1 MKAERGW
8 TLIELLCVSAIAAIV
23 FGSGLSFLGG
33 VLERGRSAA
42 ARQALADG
50 LVAAGARAGLS
61 DVRAVLCPSEDGE
74 TCSDGFDWSAGWV
87 VFMDRNANREIEG
100 GERIVVRQGR
110 LPGRVR
116 LLSSK
121 GRTRIVFQATGG
133 NAGSN
138 VTFTLCDGRGPK
150 HAATLVLANNG
161 RLRATPADPVSAAG
175 TCPR

>member
-1 MKAERGW
+1 MRTERGW
-8 TLIELLCVSAIAAIV
+8 TLVELLCTLAIASIM
-23 FGSGLSFLGG
+23 FGSGMSLLAG

-42 ARQALADG
+42 VRQALADS

-74 TCSDGFDWSAGWV
+74 TCSDGADWSAGWV

-100 GERIVVRQGR
+100 GERIVVRQGH

-116 LLSSK
+116 LLSTK

-161 RLRATPADPVSAAG
+161 RLRATPADPASAVA
-175 TCPR
+175 TCTD